1 MPQQPKKQ
9 TIPGVHAKKL
19 QGSPIV
25 MLTAYDATQAALVQK
40 AEIDIILVGD
50 SLGMTVLG
58 YDSTVP
64 VTIDDM
70 VHHAKAVRH
79 GAPDTMVVVDM
90 PFLTYHQNIET
101 TVRLAGRLMQ
111 EAHADAVKLEGGAAI
126 VTHIKAL
133 VQAGIPVC
141 GHLGLTPQAV
151 LHMGGYKVQAK
162 DVVSADQLMDDAL
175 AVEQAGAFAVVLEC
189 IPSVVAKRVTETV
202 RIPTI
207 GIGAGEF
214 CDGQVLVFHDV
225 VGLTQGSRPKF
236 VKQYAALG
244 DSALDAL
251 KAYRD
256 EVVSRRFPDLDHQY
270 NISISEP

>member
-1 MPQQPKKQ
+1 MPQQQKKQ
-9 TIPGVHAKKL
+9 TVPSIHAKKM

-40 AEIDIILVGD
+40 AGIDIILVGD

-58 YDSTVP
+58 HDSTIP

-70 VHHAKAVRH
+70 VHHAKAVRR
-79 GAPDTMVVVDM
+79 GAPDTMVIVDM
-90 PFLTYHQNIET
+90 PFLTYHQSIET

-126 VTHIKAL
+126 AAHIEAL

-151 LHMGGYKVQAK
+151 LHIGGYIVQAK
-162 DVVSADQLMDDAL
+162 DMASADRLIHDAL
-175 AVEQAGAFAVVLEC
+175 AVEQSGAFAVVLEC
-189 IPSVVAKRVTETV
+189 IPTILAKQVTETV

-207 GIGAGEF
+207 GIGAGQS

-225 VGLTQGSRPKF
+225 LGLTQGNRPKF

-244 DSALDAL
+244 DRAIEALQ
-251 KAYRD
+251 AYRD
-256 EVVSRRFPDLDHQY
+256 EVTSRQFPDLDHQY
-270 NISISEP
+270 NIAISEP